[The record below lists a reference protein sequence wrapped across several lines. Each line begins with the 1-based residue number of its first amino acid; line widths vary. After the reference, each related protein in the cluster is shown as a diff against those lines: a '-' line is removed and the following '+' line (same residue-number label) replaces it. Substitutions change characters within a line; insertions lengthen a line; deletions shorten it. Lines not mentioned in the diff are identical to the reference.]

1 MRGPLLSWQGSFFSV
16 LDELQ
21 VTAQPQRQ
29 AKIKLEPNL
38 APANIKFSFCKRQ
51 AACPTTVHISESEP
65 HLHGVLAPLSRAKA
79 PTYVMETNG

>member
-1 MRGPLLSWQGSFFSV
+1 MAGGLFFV

-21 VTAQPQRQ
+21 GTAQPQRQ

-38 APANIKFSFCKRQ
+38 APANFKFAFCKRQ

-65 HLHGVLAPLSRAKA
+65 RLHGLLAPLSRAKA
-79 PTYVMETNG
+79 PTYVLETNG

>member
-1 MRGPLLSWQGSFFSV
+1 MAGVLFSV

-38 APANIKFSFCKRQ
+38 APANFKFSFCKRQ
-51 AACPTTVHISESEP
+51 AACPNTVHISESEP
-65 HLHGVLAPLSRAKA
+65 LLHGLLAPLLRAKA
-79 PTYVMETNG
+79 PIYVLETNG